1 MTIET
6 TSLDPSRKCVLT
18 TFSICYHFSSGIKL
32 FDMDTSTR
40 IAHVDRPTGARA
52 ALYPTISTLRPNLV
66 FETSENL
73 LCAWGDC
80 LMTLSVKE
88 RLVRRDN
95 IDSHVPEDQAAA
107 EDSNSAPQETQVI
120 KRRTVQCTM
129 AWELDC
135 VACGVVPLDE
145 NHVAVLG
152 LVPAM
157 EDDEDGAQEVVSNDL
172 EMHVMSRL
180 GGTVIYADTLPLIQS
195 SKNKRNDFAAGFKLL
210 SSYALPR
217 MEDTIEAKEEK
228 FLNADDVD
236 DQDMD
241 FQMTLFGSG
250 KVDPFKD
257 PHTKWS
263 LQQLHF
269 EEDTE
274 TSHSQVEP
282 DSDSNAQDMD
292 GEVDDDAKSV
302 DSDDY
307 SFVLR
312 PAKRSQNESVPS
324 SSAFPPLMVVVSPS
338 DAVLVG
344 SREVDDAVSYA
355 LSAKKYGLALRRAL
369 TYKRQL
375 REYDINELIDEY
387 LRAVLRMNESDTDE
401 NVEDNSKSLTIR
413 RVSLAA
419 QAMPML
425 LGGNIFMW
433 ERWIAQ
439 FSKIPGGLFV
449 LREHLPV
456 RGKLTWERTPPF
468 AYFDL
473 PHLSSHSCPCSL

>member
-1 MTIET
+1 ME
-6 TSLDPSRKCVLT
+6 
-18 TFSICYHFSSGIKL
+18 
-32 FDMDTSTR
+32 TSTR
-40 IAHVDRPTGARA
+40 IAHVDRPAGARA
-52 ALYPTISTLRPNLV
+52 ALYPTISSLRPTLL

-88 RLVRRDN
+88 RLVRSDN
-95 IDSHVPEDQAAA
+95 IDSPVPEDQAAA
-107 EDSNSAPQETQVI
+107 EGSNGALQETQVV

-135 VACGVVPLDE
+135 VACSVVPLDE

-152 LVPAM
+152 LVPM
-157 EDDEDGAQEVVSNDL
+157 MDDEDNPHEAISNDL
-172 EMHVMSRL
+172 EMHVMSREK
-180 GGTVIYADTLPLIQS
+180 GTVIYADTLPLIQS
-195 SKNKRNDFAAGFKLL
+195 RKHKGKDSAAGFTLL

-228 FLNADDVD
+228 FLNDDDVD
-236 DQDMD
+236 DQDID
-241 FQMTLFGSG
+241 FQMTLFSTA
-250 KVDPFKD
+250 KAEPFKD

-263 LQQLHF
+263 LRQLHF
-269 EEDTE
+269 EEDADK
-274 TSHSQVEP
+274 SHPQEP
-282 DSDSNAQDMD
+282 NNGSNEQEED
-292 GEVDDDAKSV
+292 VVLDDDAKSV

-312 PAKRSQNESVPS
+312 PSKPAQETSAPS

-344 SREVDDAVSYA
+344 SREVDDAVSHA

-387 LRAVLRMNESDTDE
+387 LRALLRMNKVDSG
-401 NVEDNSKSLTIR
+401 DNEEGGKSLSVR
-413 RVSLAA
+413 RVNLAS

-425 LGGNIFMW
+425 LGGNILMW
-433 ERWIAQ
+433 ERWIAE

-449 LREHLPV
+449 FREQLPV
-456 RGKLTWERTPPF
+456 RGKFEVREHCSSVIVLSYHHTLSL
-468 AYFDL
+468 L
-473 PHLSSHSCPCSL
+473 PLRPTVAKKRLRSYNPDYVFGN

>member
-1 MTIET
+1 MVGLV
-6 TSLDPSRKCVLT
+6 SLDD
-18 TFSICYHFSSGIKL
+18 SGIKL
-32 FDMDTSTR
+32 FDTDTSRR

-52 ALYPTISTLRPNLV
+52 ALYPTITSLRPTLL

-88 RLVRRDN
+88 RLVRSDN
-95 IDSHVPEDQAAA
+95 FDHHVSEEDAANA
-107 EDSNSAPQETQVI
+107 SSTTETQVV

-135 VACGVVPLDE
+135 IACGVVPLDKD
-145 NHVAVLG
+145 HVAVLG
-152 LVPAM
+152 LVPYS
-157 EDDEDGAQEVVSNDL
+157 DDEDNDGKQVESSIKNDL
-172 EMHVMSRL
+172 EMHVMSREE
-180 GGTVIYADTLPLIQS
+180 GTVIYADTLPLIQFPNQTG
-195 SKNKRNDFAAGFKLL
+195 KDAASGFSLL
-210 SSYALPR
+210 STFALPR
-217 MEDTIEAKEEK
+217 MEDWIEAKEEK
-228 FLNADDVD
+228 FLNFDDTD

-241 FQMTLFGSG
+241 FQMTLFSTARTE
-250 KVDPFKD
+250 PFKD
-257 PHTKWS
+257 SHTKWNLRQ
-263 LQQLHF
+263 LQF
-269 EEDTE
+269 EEDVNVDK
-274 TSHSQVEP
+274 SHVEEP
-282 DSDSNAQDMD
+282 HGDEFNQE
-292 GEVDDDAKSV
+292 EVREEEDTNDDTSV

-312 PAKRSQNESVPS
+312 PPEAVADENIPS
-324 SSAFPPLMVVVSPS
+324 PSAFPPLMVVVSPS

-387 LRAVLRMNESDTDE
+387 LRALLRMNDSGDGEKTLS
-401 NVEDNSKSLTIR
+401 IR
-413 RVSLAA
+413 RLNLAA
-419 QAMPML
+419 KAMPML
-425 LGGNIFMW
+425 LGGNIRMW
-433 ERWIAQ
+433 ERWIAE

-456 RGKLTWERTPPF
+456 RGTGLQFSMFDSTVSVSLTHVPF
-468 AYFDL
+468 A
-473 PHLSSHSCPCSL
+473 